1 MKRVLITNDD
11 GFNSPGIRAL
21 LRAFA
26 QKVEVILVAPKDE
39 RSCSSHS
46 ITARRP
52 LVVQEVEVEGVKG
65 FAVDGTPADT
75 VILGLNLFNHSP
87 IDFVVSGIN
96 RGPNLGFDVF
106 YSGTVAAAM
115 EAAMSGV
122 PSIAVSLVLGEAG
135 NYDLAASVAFAVFE
149 KFERVLEN
157 ERNLVLNVNVPDVAE
172 RTHLAG
178 WSITELGDRFY
189 FTRVREMESDA
200 GGLRRF
206 VFEEERRDLFLL
218 ENSDFQA
225 VWHSRVSIT
234 PLRPNLTDHALKQEL
249 RALLR
254 GERHE

>member
-11 GFNSPGIRAL
+11 GFESPGIRAL
-21 LRAFA
+21 LGAFA
-26 QKVEVILVAPKDE
+26 QKTEVILVAPSDE

-52 LVVQEVEVEGVKG
+52 LVAREVEVEGVKG

-75 VILGLNLFNHSP
+75 VILGLNLFNHVP

-122 PSIAVSLVLGEAG
+122 PSMAVSLVLGEHA
-135 NYDLAASVAFAVFE
+135 NYQLAARVALEVWETFGAIL
-149 KFERVLEN
+149 ER
-157 ERNLVLNVNVPDVAE
+157 ERNLVLNVNVPDCRGE
-172 RTHLAG
+172 DDIAG

-189 FTRVREMESDA
+189 FTRVRELERRVD
-200 GGLRRF
+200 GLRRF
-206 VFEEERRDLFLL
+206 TFEEEQRDLLLL

-234 PLRPNLTDHALKQEL
+234 PLRPNLTDYALQRDL
-249 RALLR
+249 RMVLESAR
-254 GERHE
+254 K

>member
-11 GFNSPGIRAL
+11 GFNSSGIRAL

-26 QKVEVILVAPKDE
+26 RKAEVALVAPKDE

-52 LVVQEVEVEGVKG
+52 LAVQEVEVEGVKG

-75 VILGLNLFNHSP
+75 VILGLNLFGQAAF
-87 IDFVVSGIN
+87 DFVVSGIN

-122 PSIAVSLVLGEAG
+122 PSMAVSLVLGEYE
-135 NYDLAASVAFAVFE
+135 NYGLAAQIALEVWETFEAVWE
-149 KFERVLEN
+149 KEK
-157 ERNLVLNVNVPDVAE
+157 NLVLNVNVPDCAGKNDIS
-172 RTHLAG
+172 G

-189 FTRVREMESDA
+189 FTQVREIEGGSD
-200 GGLRRF
+200 GLRRF
-206 VFEEERRDLFLL
+206 VFEEGQRDFLLL

-225 VWHSRVSIT
+225 IWHSRVSIT
-234 PLRPNLTDHALKQEL
+234 PLRPSLTDYALRRELNVLLDRVKQ
-249 RALLR
+249 
-254 GERHE
+254 